1 VKTPNRLVHLVHTL
15 DDFRDRFGPDAL
27 KTPERKPVNNWHEL
41 CACGHLD
48 RYHAKPIGGSYN
60 ALGSRTQRVGGQP
73 VEVTFVFGGCVGAPP
88 NRGAETTR
96 YSDVDRE
103 ARTMTET
110 LIPTCPCE
118 DFVPVACVDRPNRY
132 FSQRVPLTSEKQAD
146 PLRHP
151 FLVGVRAF
159 STHLSRRR
167 AALSD
172 ASWAAAEFDRRFV
185 WLEQQRVCSM
195 SRCEATDGVWPV
207 YLIVRG
213 VGAESDRDTVSTVLR
228 CAKHPV

>member
-1 VKTPNRLVHLVHTL
+1 MHTL

-41 CACGHLD
+41 CSCGHLD
-48 RYHAKPIGGSYN
+48 RYHSKPIGGSYN
-60 ALGSRTQRVGGQP
+60 VPPVRTVRINGQP
-73 VEVTFVFGGCVGAPP
+73 VTITVVFGGCVGAPP

-96 YSDVDRE
+96 YGAVDRE

-110 LIPTCPCE
+110 LIPTCPCQ
-118 DFVPVACVDRPNRY
+118 DFTPVARVDRPNRY
-132 FSQRVPLTSEKQAD
+132 FSQRVPITAEKLAD

-172 ASWAAAEFDRRFV
+172 PAWATAEFSRRFEWV
-185 WLEQQRVCSM
+185 REQRVCSM
-195 SRCEATDGVWPV
+195 SRCETTDGVWPV
-207 YLIVRG
+207 YLTVRIHD
-213 VGAESDRDTVSTVLR
+213 EQTVSTVLR